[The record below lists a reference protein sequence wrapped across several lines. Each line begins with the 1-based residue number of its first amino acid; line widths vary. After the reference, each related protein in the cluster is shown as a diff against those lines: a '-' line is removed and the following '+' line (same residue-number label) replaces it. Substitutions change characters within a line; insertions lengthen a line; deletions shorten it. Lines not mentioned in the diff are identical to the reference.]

1 MRHAWVMRERSPL
14 LQALLHHPWPQLRW
28 QLLLVGASLL
38 LGLVVGALVER
49 RLSAVDRRAAVRA
62 ALRHGV
68 GLPLVALLTLQ
79 LIRHGSSALLRAELL
94 KLMLP
99 VLAVWLLARVAARAA
114 QRTLTDPHAARWL
127 VWAVRLCAG
136 AGLLL
141 YLSGLLPEIIE
152 ALDAVAVHI
161 GPQRLTAWTLL
172 RGVVS
177 VAVTLL
183 LALWVSS
190 LLEARLLESPLD
202 INLRLV
208 VSRLIRAAVFTVALL
223 TALQMVGID
232 LTVLGVFGGALGV
245 GLGLGLQRIAANY
258 VSGFVLLL
266 ERSVR
271 VGDNV
276 RMDNFQGRIQDIKTR
291 YTVVRSPGGTE
302 SIVPNEMLISSR
314 IENLS
319 YTDPNVW
326 FSTAVSVGYASDVEQ
341 VLRLLAGAAAAVPRV
356 LAQPAPS
363 AVLSQFGADGLEITV
378 GFWIADPENGTLNV
392 RGAVNL
398 ALWRALRQAG
408 VDIPFPQRVLHW
420 AGAAP
425 PAEFAGAQPG
435 GT

>member
-1 MRHAWVMRERSPL
+1 MREGSPL
-14 LQALLHHPWPQLRW
+14 LQAIAHPGWGEPLHR
-28 QLLLVGASLL
+28 QLLVLAGSVLLGPLVGA
-38 LGLVVGALVER
+38 VVER
-49 RLSAVDRRAAVRA
+49 RFTASTWKGALGA

-68 GLPLVALLTLQ
+68 GLPLVALLALQ
-79 LIRHGSSALLRAELL
+79 LTRHVSRELQRAELL
-94 KLMLP
+94 KVMLP

-114 QRTLTDPHAARWL
+114 HRVLADPHSARWL
-127 VWAVRLCAG
+127 TWVVRICAG
-136 AGLLL
+136 LGLLL
-141 YLSGLLPEIIE
+141 YLTGALPEIIE
-152 ALDAVAVHI
+152 ALDAVSVHI

-183 LALWVSS
+183 LALWLSS
-190 LLEARLLESPLD
+190 LIEARLLASPLD

-208 VSRLIRAAVFTVALL
+208 VSRLVRAAVFTVALL

-258 VSGFVLLL
+258 VSGFVILL

-276 RMDNFQGRIQDIKTR
+276 RLDTFQGRIQDIKTR
-291 YTVVRSPGGTE
+291 YTVVRSSGGTE

-326 FSTAVSVGYASDVEQ
+326 FSTVVSVAYGSDVEQ
-341 VLRLLAGAAAAVPRV
+341 VLALLARAAATVPRV
-356 LAQPAPS
+356 VAQPAPS
-363 AVLSQFGADGLEITV
+363 AVLSNFGADGLEITV

-398 ALWRALRQAG
+398 ALWRALREAG
-408 VDIPFPQRVLHW
+408 IEIPFPQRVLHW
-420 AGAAP
+420 AAGAAP
-425 PAEFAGAQPG
+425 GAEAAPSGLGA
-435 GT
+435 